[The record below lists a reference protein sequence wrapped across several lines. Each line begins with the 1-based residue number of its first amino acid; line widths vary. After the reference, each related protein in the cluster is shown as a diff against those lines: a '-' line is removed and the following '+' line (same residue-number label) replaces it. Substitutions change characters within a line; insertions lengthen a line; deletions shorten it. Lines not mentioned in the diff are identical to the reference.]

1 MVKSC
6 DQIRHG
12 KKRGSREETATTA
25 RRIATE
31 RLEWRRR
38 SKPNTERPLEQA
50 VEVDFNQTWPVAAR
64 ELDAVRR
71 LLGDELDLF
80 LRSLSGH

>member
-6 DQIRHG
+6 DQIRNG
-12 KKRGSREETATTA
+12 KRKVPRPRRAASAC
-25 RRIATE
+25 RIAPE

-38 SKPNTERPLEQA
+38 SRPAPDLGLEQA
-50 VEVDFNQTWPVAAR
+50 IEANFDDSLPVTAR

-71 LLGDELDLF
+71 LLGDDLDLF